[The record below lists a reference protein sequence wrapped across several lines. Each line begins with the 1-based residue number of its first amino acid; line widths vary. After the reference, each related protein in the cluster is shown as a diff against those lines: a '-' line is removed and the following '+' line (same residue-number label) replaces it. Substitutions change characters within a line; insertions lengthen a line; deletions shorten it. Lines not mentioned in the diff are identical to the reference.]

1 MRVSRM
7 EAALLG
13 ALPHLGQSPGSPQP
27 LCVRSGGHS
36 VGEVPRWPGLPCCRE
51 GGGNGAGVRCLGVM
65 VQMLGPSKGPET
77 PRWEGMCPGVSCPP
91 CWTIGERGRGAFAGT
106 SRFLRLQ
113 SCALPQRKAALPCQ
127 AKAGLWLKLRADAW
141 ADRQEKWTVQVRW
154 MVQVTWGGDGAGQ
167 VGCPEGKD
175 CLAGSW
181 GLGGAGCLQLQGVL
195 PSPGSAG
202 SACDQ
207 SPRCGSPSP
216 PTPPT
221 CTGQHGMGSGG
232 SPPWPGPAAQ
242 PARGQDPGCGA
253 GAQARPGHS
262 LCLHMNRS
270 QAGEAGPDVAPSS
283 SRHTDVWLGR
293 VQTGCPERALG

>member
-65 VQMLGPSKGPET
+65 VQMLGPSKGQET

-154 MVQVTWGGDGAGQ
+154 MVQVTWGGG
-167 VGCPEGKD
+167 
-175 CLAGSW
+175 
-181 GLGGAGCLQLQGVL
+181 
-195 PSPGSAG
+195 
-202 SACDQ
+202 
-207 SPRCGSPSP
+207 RCR
-216 PTPPT
+216 
-221 CTGQHGMGSGG
+221 SGG
-232 SPPWPGPAAQ
+232 VP
-242 PARGQDPGCGA
+242 
-253 GAQARPGHS
+253 
-262 LCLHMNRS
+262 
-270 QAGEAGPDVAPSS
+270 
-283 SRHTDVWLGR
+283 
-293 VQTGCPERALG
+293 